1 MEKNMNKDIER
12 ILFSEEQL
20 KSRVKEV
27 GAEISR
33 DYKDKN
39 PLLVGILKGSVVF
52 MADLMRAVDIP
63 CQIAFLSARS
73 YGLKASSSGKIH
85 MDGDIEYAL
94 GAHAQGRHIILV
106 EDILDT
112 ALTLYTVS
120 GRIRELN
127 PASVKICALL
137 DKQVSRSIDLHAD
150 YKCFDVENEFVVGY
164 GLAYAQDYRNLPYIG
179 VLKREVYSAD

>member
-1 MEKNMNKDIER
+1 MNKDIER

-20 KSRVKEV
+20 KKRVREV
-27 GAEISR
+27 GKEISR

-73 YGLKASSSGKIH
+73 YGLKALSSGKID
-85 MDGDIEYAL
+85 MDNDIAYAL
-94 GAHAQGRHIILV
+94 GTEAEGRHIILI

-112 ALTLYTVS
+112 ALTLNTVS
-120 GRIRELN
+120 SRLKELN
-127 PASVKICALL
+127 PASLKICTLL
-137 DKQVSRSIDLHAD
+137 DKQVQRSIDLKAD

-164 GLAYAQDYRNLPYIG
+164 GLDYAQNYRNLPYIG
-179 VLKREVYSAD
+179 VLKHEVYSKD

>member
-1 MEKNMNKDIER
+1 MNKDIER

-20 KSRVKEV
+20 KKRVREV
-27 GAEISR
+27 GKEISR

-73 YGLKASSSGKIH
+73 YGLKASSSGKID
-85 MDGDIEYAL
+85 MDNDIDYSL
-94 GAHAQGRHIILV
+94 GTRAEGRHIILI

-112 ALTLYTVS
+112 ALTLNTVS
-120 GRIRELN
+120 SRLKELN
-127 PASVKICALL
+127 PASLKICTLL
-137 DKQVSRSIDLHAD
+137 DKQVQRSIDLKAD

-164 GLAYAQDYRNLPYIG
+164 GLDYAQNYRNLPYIG
-179 VLKREVYSAD
+179 VLKHEVYSKE

>member
-1 MEKNMNKDIER
+1 MYKDIER

-20 KSRVKEV
+20 KNRVKEV

-52 MADLMRAVDIP
+52 MADLMRAIDIP

-73 YGLKASSSGKIH
+73 YGLKASSAGKID
-85 MDGDIEYAL
+85 MDNDIDYAL
-94 GAHAQGRHIILV
+94 GTHVEGRHIILV

-112 ALTLYTVS
+112 ALTLHTVS
-120 GRIRELN
+120 NRIKELA
-127 PASVKICALL
+127 PASLKICTLL
-137 DKQVSRSIDLHAD
+137 DKQVQRGINLQAD
-150 YKCFDVENEFVVGY
+150 YKCFDAENEFLVGY
-164 GLAYAQDYRNLPYIG
+164 GLDYAQNYRNLPYIG
-179 VLKREVYSAD
+179 ILKREVYSH

>member
-1 MEKNMNKDIER
+1 MHKDVER
-12 ILFSEEQL
+12 VLFSEEQL
-20 KSRVKEV
+20 KNRVGEV

-52 MADLMRAVDIP
+52 MADLMRSIDIP

-73 YGLKASSSGKIH
+73 YGQNASSSGRVD

-94 GAHAQGRHIILV
+94 GTHVQGRHIILI

-112 ALTLYTVS
+112 ALTLNTVS
-120 GRIRELN
+120 GRIKELN
-127 PASVKICALL
+127 PASLKICTLL
-137 DKQVSRSIDLHAD
+137 DKQVQRTIDLKAD

-164 GLAYAQDYRNLPYIG
+164 GLDYAQNYRNLPYIG
-179 VLKREVYSAD
+179 VLKHEVYSKG

>member
-1 MEKNMNKDIER
+1 MHEDVER
-12 ILFSEEQL
+12 VLFSEEQL
-20 KSRVKEV
+20 KNRVKEV

-52 MADLMRAVDIP
+52 MADLMRSVDIP

-73 YGLKASSSGKIH
+73 YGLKASSSGKID
-85 MDGDIEYAL
+85 MDSDIDYAL
-94 GAHAQGRHIILV
+94 GTHAQGRHIILV

-112 ALTLYTVS
+112 ALTLNTVS
-120 GRIRELN
+120 NRIKELN
-127 PASVKICALL
+127 PASVRICTLL
-137 DKQVSRSIDLHAD
+137 DKQVQRNIDLKAD

-164 GLAYAQDYRNLPYIG
+164 GLDYAQNYRNLPYIG
-179 VLKREVYSAD
+179 VLKHEVYSKD

>member
-1 MEKNMNKDIER
+1 MNKDVER

-20 KSRVKEV
+20 KNRVSEIGK
-27 GAEISR
+27 EISR

-52 MADLMRAVDIP
+52 MADLMRAIDIP

-73 YGLKASSSGKIH
+73 YGLKATSSGQID
-85 MDGDIEYAL
+85 MDSDIDYAL
-94 GAHAQGRHIILV
+94 GTHAEGRHIILI

-112 ALTLYTVS
+112 ALTLNTVS
-120 GRIRELN
+120 NRIKELN
-127 PASVKICALL
+127 PASVKICTLL
-137 DKQVSRSIDLHAD
+137 DKQVQRSIDLHAD

-164 GLAYAQDYRNLPYIG
+164 GLDYAQNYRNLPYIG
-179 VLKREVYSAD
+179 VLKREIYSKD